1 MRSFPR
7 LPQKCSWLRRN
18 ASRSTSIPKHLSIR
32 RLRNGRN
39 ISPIPTDATVCRVKR
54 LILRSSGNW
63 HRKNRKAH
71 ELDIPII
78 PEETIVKWLSEK
90 KISKE
95 ELLIKRFATLYERLG
110 INADPVAT
118 ENHYRSQLGKGCQV
132 IHGALDVCRKLRKD
146 YKLYVI
152 TNGVATTQHSRLEGS
167 GVAELMD
174 GIFISDEIG
183 YDKPDVRFFEYVQ
196 KSILGFEKN
205 KALVIGDSLFSDIR
219 GGVGFGLDTCYLN
232 VYNEK
237 NTSEIQPT
245 YEIQDIVELLE
256 LL

>member
-1 MRSFPR
+1 MTPVFLYSSTMKKYSFLLFDADNTLLDFDANER
-7 LPQKCSWLRRN
+7 
-18 ASRSTSIPKHLSIR
+18 ASLIDTFRTFGIAYDEDT
-32 RLRNGRN
+32 
-39 ISPIPTDATVCRVKR
+39 ISLYHGINLMYWKM
-54 LILRSSGNW
+54 
-63 HRKNRKAH
+63 
-71 ELDIPII
+71 
-78 PEETIVKWLSEK
+78 LSEK

-132 IHGALDVCRKLRKD
+132 VPGALDVCRKLRKD

-196 KSILGFEKN
+196 RSIQGFEKS

-219 GGVGFGLDTCYLN
+219 GGVDFGLDTCYLN

>member
-1 MRSFPR
+1 MTPVFLYSSTMKKYSFLLFDADNTLLDFDANER
-7 LPQKCSWLRRN
+7 
-18 ASRSTSIPKHLSIR
+18 ASLTDTFRTFGIAYDEDTISLYHSINLMYWKM
-32 RLRNGRN
+32 
-39 ISPIPTDATVCRVKR
+39 
-54 LILRSSGNW
+54 
-63 HRKNRKAH
+63 
-71 ELDIPII
+71 
-78 PEETIVKWLSEK
+78 LSEK

-95 ELLIKRFATLYERLG
+95 ELLIKRFATLYERLR

-132 IHGALDVCRKLRKD
+132 VPGALDVCRKLRKD

-196 KSILGFEKN
+196 KSIPGFEKS

-219 GGVGFGLDTCYLN
+219 GGVDFGLDTCYLN

>member
-1 MRSFPR
+1 MTPVFLYSSTMKKYSFLLFDADNTLLDFDANER
-7 LPQKCSWLRRN
+7 
-18 ASRSTSIPKHLSIR
+18 ASLTDTFRTFGIAYDEDTISLYHSINLMYWKM
-32 RLRNGRN
+32 
-39 ISPIPTDATVCRVKR
+39 
-54 LILRSSGNW
+54 
-63 HRKNRKAH
+63 
-71 ELDIPII
+71 
-78 PEETIVKWLSEK
+78 LSEK

-95 ELLIKRFATLYERLG
+95 ELLIKRFATLYERLR

-132 IHGALDVCRKLRKD
+132 VPGALDVCRKLRKD

-196 KSILGFEKN
+196 RSIQGFEKS

-219 GGVGFGLDTCYLN
+219 GGVDFGLDTCYLN

>member
-1 MRSFPR
+1 MKKYSFLLFDADNTLLDFDANER
-7 LPQKCSWLRRN
+7 
-18 ASRSTSIPKHLSIR
+18 ASLTDTFRTFGIAYDEDTISLYHSINLMYWKM
-32 RLRNGRN
+32 
-39 ISPIPTDATVCRVKR
+39 
-54 LILRSSGNW
+54 
-63 HRKNRKAH
+63 
-71 ELDIPII
+71 
-78 PEETIVKWLSEK
+78 LSEK

-95 ELLIKRFATLYERLG
+95 ELLIKRFATLYERLR

-132 IHGALDVCRKLRKD
+132 VPGALDVCRKLRKD

-196 KSILGFEKN
+196 KSIPGFEKS

-219 GGVGFGLDTCYLN
+219 GGVDFGLDTCYLN

>member
-1 MRSFPR
+1 MKKYSFLLFDADNTLLDFDANER
-7 LPQKCSWLRRN
+7 
-18 ASRSTSIPKHLSIR
+18 ASL
-32 RLRNGRN
+32 
-39 ISPIPTDATVCRVKR
+39 TDTFRTFGIAY
-54 LILRSSGNW
+54 
-63 HRKNRKAH
+63 
-71 ELDIPII
+71 D
-78 PEETIVKWLSEK
+78 EETIRLYHGINLMYWKMLSEK

-95 ELLIKRFATLYERLG
+95 ELLIKRFATLYEKLG

-132 IHGALDVCRKLRKD
+132 VPGALDVCRKLRKD
-146 YKLYVI
+146 YKLFVI

-167 GVAELMD
+167 EVAELMD

-196 KSILGFEKN
+196 RSIQGFEKS

-219 GGVGFGLDTCYLN
+219 GGVDFGLDTCYLN

-245 YEIQDIVELLE
+245 YEIQDIIELLE